1 MKKLMLVLIFL
12 SYGAF
17 SHAQNGFHEKKVTV
31 LPSSE
36 LSITGDTNINKFKC
50 IFNTA
55 YLQEAQE
62 IYYSRKDSIMNFRGA
77 ILVLDTNGF
86 DCGNKGIN
94 QDFHDLIKS
103 DQYPEILLEI
113 NQVKLRTK
121 EFGVA
126 KICITMAGKQKYY
139 DVPINI
145 KDGTIAQ
152 FQGELELNIKDF
164 NLEPPKKLFGIIVVK
179 DEIEINF
186 DLKVKK

>member
-1 MKKLMLVLIFL
+1 MLVFTLLIT
-12 SYGAF
+12 GAF
-17 SHAQNGFHEKKVTV
+17 SHAQNGFHEKRVTI
-31 LPSSE
+31 LPSSG
-36 LSITGDTNINKFKC
+36 LSITGDTNINKFQC
-50 IFNTA
+50 VFNTA
-55 YLQEAQE
+55 YLKEAQK
-62 IYYSRKDSIMNFRGA
+62 IYYSRKDSIMNFRSA
-77 ILVLDTNGF
+77 ILVLNTNGF

-113 NQVKLRTK
+113 NQVRLRTK

-186 DLKVKK
+186 DLRVKK

>member
-1 MKKLMLVLIFL
+1 
-12 SYGAF
+12 
-17 SHAQNGFHEKKVTV
+17 
-31 LPSSE
+31 
-36 LSITGDTNINKFKC
+36 
-50 IFNTA
+50 
-55 YLQEAQE
+55 
-62 IYYSRKDSIMNFRGA
+62 MNFRGA
-77 ILVLDTNGF
+77 ILVLNNKGF

-94 QDFHDLIKS
+94 QDFHDLLKS

-126 KICITMAGKQKYY
+126 TICITMAGKQKYY

-145 KDGTIAQ
+145 KDEHIAQ
-152 FQGELELNIKDF
+152 FQGELELNIQDF

>member
-1 MKKLMLVLIFL
+1 MLVVILLFA
-12 SYGAF
+12 GVF
-17 SHAQNGFHEKKVTV
+17 SHAQNRFHEKKVTV
-31 LPSSE
+31 LPSSQ
-36 LSITGDTNINKFKC
+36 LSINGDTNINKFEC
-50 IFNTA
+50 VFDTE
-55 YLQEAQE
+55 YLKEAQKV
-62 IYYSRKDSIMNFRGA
+62 YYSRRDSIMNFRGA
-77 ILVLDTNGF
+77 ILVLNNKGF

-94 QDFHDLIKS
+94 QDFHDLLKS

-126 KICITMAGKQKYY
+126 TICITMAGKQKYY

-145 KDGTIAQ
+145 KDEDIAQ
-152 FQGELELNIKDF
+152 FQGELELNIQDF